1 MLIPV
6 ILCGGA
12 GSRLWPVSRESHP
25 KPFMRLADG
34 HSLLQKAFLRAVDL
48 PDVSEVM
55 TVTNRDLLFKTED
68 EYRSI
73 TPKGVS
79 TSYLLEPF
87 GRNTAAAVAAACLQ
101 VEQTSGADAL
111 IIVLP
116 ADHLISNQVAFKAA
130 VADARR
136 LARDGYIVTF
146 GIRPDQPETGF
157 GYIEFEGHE
166 VKRFVEKPDAE
177 TARHYV
183 SSGRFLWNSGMFCFK
198 AGIMLREMALLCPDI
213 LETTRACMESA
224 RKLAGQGTLQVEL
237 DADSFRKVPDNSID
251 YAVMEGTRSAAVV
264 ACDIGWSDIGS
275 WNAISDMASPDAQGN
290 RVSGN
295 AVFHDSQNCYVQSG
309 DRMVGT
315 VGVQDLV
322 VIDTPDALLIAN
334 RGSAQDV
341 KHLYGLLKAQG
352 HETHKLHRKVHRP
365 WGTYCVL
372 EEGPQFKIK
381 RIEVK
386 PGASLSLQM
395 HHHRNEHWV
404 VVGGTAT
411 VVNGDSEI
419 ILESNQSTY
428 IPSGHKHRLTNS
440 TDTQLVMIE
449 VQSGSYLGEDDIVRF
464 DDKYGRT

>member
-1 MLIPV
+1 
-6 ILCGGA
+6 
-12 GSRLWPVSRESHP
+12 
-25 KPFMRLADG
+25 
-34 HSLLQKAFLRAVDL
+34 
-48 PDVSEVM
+48 
-55 TVTNRDLLFKTED
+55 
-68 EYRSI
+68 
-73 TPKGVS
+73 
-79 TSYLLEPF
+79 
-87 GRNTAAAVAAACLQ
+87 
-101 VEQTSGADAL
+101 
-111 IIVLP
+111 
-116 ADHLISNQVAFKAA
+116 
-130 VADARR
+130 
-136 LARDGYIVTF
+136 
-146 GIRPDQPETGF
+146 
-157 GYIEFEGHE
+157 
-166 VKRFVEKPDAE
+166 
-177 TARHYV
+177 
-183 SSGRFLWNSGMFCFK
+183 
-198 AGIMLREMALLCPDI
+198 
-213 LETTRACMESA
+213 
-224 RKLAGQGTLQVEL
+224 TLQVEL
-237 DADSFRKVPDNSID
+237 DADSFRKVPDDSID

-275 WNAISDMASPDAQGN
+275 WNAISDMASPDAHGN

-411 VVNGDSEI
+411 VVNGESEI

-428 IPSGHKHRLTNS
+428 IPAGHKHRLSNC
-440 TDTQLVMIE
+440 
-449 VQSGSYLGEDDIVRF
+449 
-464 DDKYGRT
+464 